1 MGLEARS
8 VLTAVTEALDRL
20 IDKADYKV
28 RSLLSWRRKRR
39 TDRLYGNLPVQP
51 IAAFKGSQGQIWN
64 AADVVQSYCAS
75 GADVVAAHGAAAT
88 KLDATEYA
96 LTMMLEELR
105 SVMSS
110 PPTTWRPVR
119 TPNTPAVVAAADT
132 TFRAA

>member
-1 MGLEARS
+1 M
-8 VLTAVTEALDRL
+8 LTAVTEALDRL

-39 TDRLYGNLPVQP
+39 THRLYGNLPVQP

-110 PPTTWRPVR
+110 PPTAWRPER
-119 TPNTPAVVAAADT
+119 TPTPAFVPGADAA
-132 TFRAA
+132 FRAA